1 MEGFHQPAGTNRL
14 HRQCDTIST
23 IALLCRTRTKSRIS
37 SSTPERLTKIFGR
50 PNVASAA
57 ESTVRSYIVAT
68 RLGGTRYH
76 RNPAQQLNGTAPL
89 ATYGSTKRYGAKALA
104 RRGLLIKR
112 PARRTLWATTNFEAR
127 QTSHCVPRFQS
138 YQRQAAQTACSVKSS
153 PVRSSPSPK
162 TDCKDGL
169 HRSVQSVRRMP
180 KNGRDWTGLDY
191 PRHWSGSGYHLEEQ
205 LLAELDTFVFIFYLN
220 LLRYLEEVEECVL
233 CLEKGGC
240 SPECR
245 KGAKARTFPRWQRIE

>member
-1 MEGFHQPAGTNRL
+1 MLRL
-14 HRQCDTIST
+14 PVG
-23 IALLCRTRTKSRIS
+23 RIS
-37 SSTPERLTKIFGR
+37 SPTPERLTKIFGR

-127 QTSHCVPRFQS
+127 QTSHCVPRCMS
-138 YQRQAAQTACSVKSS
+138 
-153 PVRSSPSPK
+153 
-162 TDCKDGL
+162 DGI
-169 HRSVQSVRRMP
+169 VVYD
-180 KNGRDWTGLDY
+180 GVC
-191 PRHWSGSGYHLEEQ
+191 EE
-205 LLAELDTFVFIFYLN
+205 
-220 LLRYLEEVEECVL
+220 EEEDEEDD
-233 CLEKGGC
+233 
-240 SPECR
+240 
-245 KGAKARTFPRWQRIE
+245 Q